1 MTDTL
6 RIVLLSAGLL
16 LCLYLSA
23 FFSSS
28 EMGYSAA
35 NTIRLENRKD
45 EGDKRAKRALKIIER
60 FDDTLGAILI
70 GNNLVNIAA
79 SSIAAVLF
87 IVVAGSDQNSWIAT
101 VLLTCAVIIFGETIP
116 KITAKKRATSVALR
130 NAYAIRGL
138 GLLLYPFVKF
148 FVWLVNLITAPMK
161 GEEEDPEEAAEE
173 AQAELTNIIETAEE
187 EGVLDEDESE
197 LITAAIDFQDISAFE
212 VMTARVDMEALDID
226 EPWEEILRKVDET
239 DYSRLPVYEE
249 TVDHIIGVL
258 HLNIFLKAIADHPET
273 PVDIR
278 SMLMPPTFVYK
289 TAKLPAVMQEFKRA
303 RQHLAIVADE
313 YGGTLGVISME
324 DCLEE
329 IVGEIWDETDEI
341 EQEVVELKTGE
352 VEIDGDV
359 PIGEFIEMMGIP
371 EADFEADSDTVGGWC
386 CEMLEKFP
394 EPGEEFFY
402 ECEEPLAGEEPF
414 LLQVNVLAMDGL
426 RVERV
431 RVNKVPTGE
440 E

>member
-1 MTDTL
+1 M
-6 RIVLLSAGLL
+6 IFPLL
-16 LCLYLSA
+16 LGLIGCLILSA
-23 FFSSS
+23 FFSGS

-35 NTIRLENRKD
+35 NVIRLENLRE
-45 EGDKRAKRALKIIER
+45 EGDKRAKAALKIIDR

-79 SSIAAVLF
+79 SSLASVLF
-87 IVVAGSDQNSWIAT
+87 ILIAGSDKNSWIAT
-101 VLLTCAVIIFGETIP
+101 LILTCLVIIFGETIP
-116 KITAKKRATSVALR
+116 KIAAKKRATSVALN
-130 NAYAIRGL
+130 NAYAVRAVGIVL
-138 GLLLYPFVKF
+138 FPLVKLA
-148 FVWLVNLITAPMK
+148 VALVNVITGSMK
-161 GEEEDPEEAAEE
+161 GEEEDDPEEAAEE
-173 AQAELTNIIETAEE
+173 AAAELTNIIETAEE

-197 LITAAIDFQDISAFE
+197 LITAAIDFGDVSAFE

-226 EPWEEILRKVDET
+226 EPWEEILRIVDET

-258 HLNIFLKAIADHPET
+258 HLNIFLKAVADHPNE

-278 SMLMPPTFVYK
+278 SLLMPPTFVYK
-289 TAKLPAVMQEFKRA
+289 TAKLPTVLEEFRNA
-303 RQHLAIVADE
+303 RQHLAVVADE
-313 YGGTLGVISME
+313 YGGTLGVITME

-341 EQEVVELKTGE
+341 EEEVVELRTGE
-352 VEIDGDV
+352 MEIDGDM
-359 PIGEFIEMMGIP
+359 PIGDFLEFIGIP
-371 EADFEADSDTVGGWC
+371 EGDFEADSDTVGGWC

-394 EPGEEFFY
+394 EAGEEFFY
-402 ECEEPLAGEEPF
+402 QCEEPAADETPF
-414 LLQVNVLAMDGL
+414 LLQMTVLSMDGL

-431 RVNKVPTGE
+431 RANKVPLPE

>member
-1 MTDTL
+1 MNGTL
-6 RIVLLSAGLL
+6 LIILLFAGLFG
-16 LCLYLSA
+16 CLYLSA

-35 NTIRLENRKD
+35 NVIRLENMRDK
-45 EGDKRAKRALKIIER
+45 GDKRAKRALAIIDR

-79 SSIAAVLF
+79 SSIASVLF
-87 IVVAGSDQNSWIAT
+87 LLIAGSDVNSWIAT
-101 VLLTCAVIIFGETIP
+101 LVLTCAVIVFGETIP
-116 KITAKKRATSVALR
+116 KITSKKRATSVALR
-130 NAYAIRGL
+130 HSLAIRVL
-138 GLLLYPFVKF
+138 GVVLFPFVKF
-148 FVWLVNLITAPMK
+148 FVWLVNLITNPMK
-161 GEEEDPEEAAEE
+161 GEEADPEEAAEE

-197 LITAAIDFQDISAFE
+197 LITAAIDFGDIAAFE

-249 TVDHIIGVL
+249 TIDHIIGVL

-289 TAKLPAVMQEFKRA
+289 TAKLPAVMEEFKRA
-303 RQHLAIVADE
+303 RQHLAIVSDE
-313 YGGTLGVISME
+313 YGGTLGVITFE

-341 EQEVVELKTGE
+341 EEEVVELKTGE
-352 VEIDGDV
+352 MEIDGDMA
-359 PIGEFIEMMGIP
+359 IGEFIELIGIP
-371 EADFEADSDTVGGWC
+371 EDTFEADSDTVGGWC
-386 CEMLEKFP
+386 CELLEKFP
-394 EPGEEFFY
+394 EPGEELFY
-402 ECEEPLAGEEPF
+402 ECEEPLPGEAPF
-414 LLQVNVLAMDGL
+414 LLQITVLSMDGL
-426 RVERV
+426 RVERI
-431 RVNKVPTGE
+431 RVNKVPLPE